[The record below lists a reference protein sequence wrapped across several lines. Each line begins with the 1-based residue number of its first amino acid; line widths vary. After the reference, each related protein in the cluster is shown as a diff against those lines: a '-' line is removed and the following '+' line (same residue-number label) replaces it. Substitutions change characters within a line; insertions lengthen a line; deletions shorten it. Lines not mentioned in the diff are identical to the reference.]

1 VEANR
6 ALYQEKFRLADR
18 VFSGVQGYQGP
29 EGGFFLWLPV
39 DDGEAAAIRVWR
51 ETGVRVLPGAY
62 LAREVAGHNPGKG
75 YIRVAMVAP
84 KEEMQGGLIK
94 IRACLYG

>member
-1 VEANR
+1 M
-6 ALYQEKFRLADR
+6 
-18 VFSGVQGYQGP
+18 
-29 EGGFFLWLPV
+29 
-39 DDGEAAAIRVWR
+39 
-51 ETGVRVLPGAY
+51 LPGAY

-84 KEEMQGGLIK
+84 KEEMQGGLRK